1 MFHTPS
7 QQEKTEERQK
17 QVEKVLRSLGR
28 SPKETKKYARNKVTR
43 QRQRDF
49 ADRVQLAGAETAVAP
64 VASLFRSEE
73 EEEEEDWL
81 PALPVESLGGGEAG
95 PVGSKRMSDRE
106 PGLDGTPEWKG
117 SRLMRSEVYAPAAAD
132 IGDRKSVV

>member
-1 MFHTPS
+1 M
-7 QQEKTEERQK
+7 
-17 QVEKVLRSLGR
+17 
-28 SPKETKKYARNKVTR
+28 TR
-43 QRQRDF
+43 LRQRDF

-81 PALPVESLGGGEAG
+81 PALPVESLGGGEAE

-117 SRLMRSEVYAPAAAD
+117 SRLMRSSLCLLCRIKSQKSKLLLQVSRGIAKARAHSSQLSLPQLPTATFQPAS
-132 IGDRKSVV
+132 I

>member
-1 MFHTPS
+1 M
-7 QQEKTEERQK
+7 
-17 QVEKVLRSLGR
+17 
-28 SPKETKKYARNKVTR
+28 
-43 QRQRDF
+43 
-49 ADRVQLAGAETAVAP
+49 AP
-64 VASLFRSEE
+64 VASLFRS

-117 SRLMRSEVYAPAAAD
+117 SRLMRSEVYAPAADD
-132 IGDRKSVV
+132 IGSQVWYWQSPPLSDPYRPDPKSDSDCDLEENSDSGAD